1 MGRTDVA
8 QSVVDHS
15 QPERGEPA
23 VRTLAMPAD
32 TNPSGDIFGGW
43 VLAQMDLAAGIVAAQ
58 RAKGRVAT
66 AALDGM
72 SFHKPVYVGDLVSC
86 YAKVVH
92 IGRTS
97 MIVQVDTFVL
107 RSRAR
112 QLRSQLA
119 SGGTGR
125 GRPCSSIATR
135 VKRPSV
141 TLTSSPVRLRRTKV
155 STWTIIDV
163 RPTWTT
169 LA

>member
-1 MGRTDVA
+1 MGGTDVV
-8 QSVVDHS
+8 QNVVDHS

-107 RSRAR
+107 RSR
-112 QLRSQLA
+112 
-119 SGGTGR
+119 TGDEVKVTEGR
-125 GRPCSSIATR
+125 FTLVAIDEQGRP
-135 VKRPSV
+135 RPV
-141 TLTSSPVRLRRTKV
+141 PQN
-155 STWTIIDV
+155 
-163 RPTWTT
+163 PT
-169 LA
+169 